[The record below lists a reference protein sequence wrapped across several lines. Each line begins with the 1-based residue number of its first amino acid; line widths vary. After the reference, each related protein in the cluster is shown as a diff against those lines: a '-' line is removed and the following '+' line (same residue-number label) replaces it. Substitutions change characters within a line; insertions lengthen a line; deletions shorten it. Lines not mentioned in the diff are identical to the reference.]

1 MVLWGLRGRSIAVS
15 ITVFFIVGTASLLL
29 VYQFAR
35 SISTSLGKE
44 YATQHVLQH
53 STTLSS
59 MLATNIRLAQK
70 IATAGLL
77 FAWLDDE
84 ESEVAKKRALKLMN
98 DSVDIAQADS
108 WFVAFKHSEHFYF
121 DDKANT
127 FKGKELLKKLEAS
140 SPADAWFYHTLR
152 SPKPYNLNIDYDS
165 AVNATKLWL
174 NVPVIS
180 EGRHL
185 AVIGFGIDYSSFI
198 DAYITSKKSMLES
211 MVLSTKG
218 AILAHPR
225 AEKVTHNLDTSD
237 SSTWNMI
244 WPMLDDDSKERL
256 NAVLQMLPYAKQ
268 QTRTLELTI
277 EGVEYIVA
285 LAYIPELEW
294 VGLSMVNVQ
303 ELFGLYDMRYS
314 VGIFFILAI
323 LSAFVAYGM
332 TEYYLLKPISNIS
345 RVALAVSKGDYSLRV
360 SEYLHR
366 KDEISDLCHVIN
378 EMIDKVEDVTLV
390 AQERYRWLAENSQD
404 VIWVMDT
411 QGKLIYI
418 SPSTE
423 RLRGYSVAEE
433 MAMGIEDTICESSLP
448 IVKEFMGRAIEEIKK
463 GNIPIIPEHRIEQ
476 PRKDGTTFWAEV
488 NVRVLPYFKDGS
500 MCFIGVTRDITER
513 MKAEEEIKQL
523 AFYDPLTH
531 LANRRLILDRLTTT
545 IHICHRKGLFG
556 AFLFLDLDSFKPLND
571 THGHQVGDEL
581 LVEVAKRI
589 QSSVRL
595 VDTVGRFGGDEFV
608 VLLCD
613 LGDKKAVAYE
623 IATNIAHKIGAILSE
638 PYHLS
643 IAEYRLTASI
653 GVVLFGE
660 DETDAKTIL
669 DEADSAMYQAKD
681 AGKDCVIMKGPHAS
695 NHS

>member
-1 MVLWGLRGRSIAVS
+1 MILRGLRGRSIAVS
-15 ITVFFIVGTASLLL
+15 ITVFLIVGAVSLLL

-70 IATAGLL
+70 ITTAGLL
-77 FAWLDDE
+77 FEWLEDE
-84 ESEVAKKRALKLMN
+84 ENEVAKKRALKLMN
-98 DSVDIAQADS
+98 DSVSIAQADS
-108 WFVAFKHSEHFYF
+108 WFVAFKQSEHFYF

-127 FKGKELLKKLEAS
+127 FKGKELLKKLETTS
-140 SPADAWFYHTLR
+140 SADAWFYHTLR
-152 SPKPYNLNIDYDS
+152 SLKPYNLNIDHDS

-174 NVPVIS
+174 NVPA
-180 EGRHL
+180 RRDAQPL
-185 AVIGFGIDYSSFI
+185 AVIGFGIDYKSFI
-198 DAYITSKKSMLES
+198 DAYITSKTSMLES

-218 AILAHPR
+218 AILAHPKI
-225 AEKVTHNLDTSD
+225 EKATHNLDTSD
-237 SSTWNMI
+237 VSSWKMI
-244 WPMLDDDSKERL
+244 WPMLNESSKHRL
-256 NAVLQMLPYAKQ
+256 NVALQMLPYAKD

-277 EGVEYIVA
+277 ENVEYIVA
-285 LAYIPELEW
+285 LSYIPELEW
-294 VGLSMVNVQ
+294 VGLSMINIE

-314 VGIFFILAI
+314 IGIFLLLAI
-323 LSAFVAYGM
+323 LSAFIAYGM

-366 KDEISDLCHVIN
+366 KDEISDLCYVIN

-418 SPSTE
+418 SPSAE

-433 MAMGIEDTICESSLP
+433 MAMRLEDTVCENSLP

-500 MCFIGVTRDITER
+500 MCFVGVTRDITER

-531 LANRRLILDRLTTT
+531 IANRRLILDRLTTT
-545 IHICHRKGLFG
+545 IHVCHRKKLFG

-571 THGHQVGDEL
+571 TYGHQVGDEL
-581 LVEVAKRI
+581 LVEVAQRI

-595 VDTVGRFGGDEFV
+595 IDTVGRFGGDEFV

-613 LGDKKAVAYE
+613 LGSAKEAAYN
-623 IATNIAHKIGAILSE
+623 IATNIAHKIGAVIAE

-643 IAEYRLTASI
+643 VTEYTLTASI

-695 NHS
+695 K